1 MALMDDDL
9 EHAKMLKE
17 HSKIKKDR
25 DFSKMINKKALGSY
39 EMDELFVEGSGS
51 GNLEDEE

>member
-1 MALMDDDL
+1 
-9 EHAKMLKE
+9 MLKE